1 MRNLLVLYRL
11 TRWEAMCAGGH
22 DCDACIR
29 YGYPCQRPALPARR
43 LMFEPFGGVRTAM
56 EAAATG
62 LPPDA
67 LLDMQDWEGAL
78 NCADPEYEKPCV
90 RDLEA
95 ILIAFD
101 VLYCDEQARRGGLA
115 WRARGERGHAPR
127 ASQLAG
133 VAQPQVLCTGLSAVL
148 NRQGG
153 LLKCLRA
160 WRQVP
165 VSVLKRLLGAG
176 DRQPISISRYAR
188 VRVWLGSMLM
198 LLAAPTS
205 VLQRW
210 PPKRARLAATAPRT
224 PARRSHHGL

>member
-1 MRNLLVLYRL
+1 VCLVPHCSASVTMAWQIRVLRAVRSDRPPGRSSAQKCIPSWCCIVSHGGKQCVPVGMTALAWTAWRPRAPTGRL
-11 TRWEAMCAGGH
+11 HQIWIYLPE
-22 DCDACIR
+22 
-29 YGYPCQRPALPARR
+29 RPALPARR

-101 VLYCDEQARRGGLA
+101 VLYCDEQARRGCLA

-133 VAQPQVLCTGLSAVL
+133 VAQPQVLCMGLSAVL
-148 NRQGG
+148 NRQGR
-153 LLKCLRA
+153 LLKCL
-160 WRQVP
+160 
-165 VSVLKRLLGAG
+165 
-176 DRQPISISRYAR
+176 
-188 VRVWLGSMLM
+188 
-198 LLAAPTS
+198 
-205 VLQRW
+205 
-210 PPKRARLAATAPRT
+210 
-224 PARRSHHGL
+224 